1 MSREQ
6 KMKVVRSSVV
16 CFVTEK
22 ERVKQERTM
31 GKTAFHVASFG
42 LCWRARLVLVAK
54 NLPESTRSLVVCRS
68 RQAWT
73 RFNCFRFHHLTH
85 ATCHLFVIYA
95 HNHATRIHAIRTIPD
110 TNPFRV

>member
-73 RFNCFRFHHLTH
+73 RPF
-85 ATCHLFVIYA
+85 AFVSI
-95 HNHATRIHAIRTIPD
+95 ISLVQLVI
-110 TNPFRV
+110 F